1 VKGKC
6 KWFSPEKGFGFITME
21 NGKDIFVHHSAIQQ
35 EGYRTLD
42 ADDAVEFEIGE
53 SEKGPQAEKV
63 IKI

>member
-35 EGYRTLD
+35 KGYRTLD
-42 ADDAVEFEIGE
+42 ADDAVEFDVGD
-53 SEKGPQAEKV
+53 SDKGPQAECV
-63 IKI
+63 VKI